1 MKKQPLS
8 VGLILILVSFAGAY
22 ILYHSLGRVGPAPTD
37 LHGFW
42 ATLPVSSRMIFVG
55 LFIAFVYG
63 LGVVVNEL
71 LGGQKR

>member
-37 LHGFW
+37 LGRFW
-42 ATLPVSSRMIFVG
+42 ATLPVSSRMIFMG
-55 LFIAFVYG
+55 LFMATAFG
-63 LGVVVNEL
+63 LGMVLNEL
-71 LGGQKR
+71 FGGRKR